1 MKLRQLIS
9 RAFAVAFVA
18 YHAILLFER
27 IADASILEPA
37 VLAKWVASA
46 LLLSAAFMLR
56 SVAASR
62 RGLLIFWLLVLVLH
76 VPVEHVDAEL
86 IAQIALVLGVV
97 LIGFAVQTRNTRAVP
112 ARTPTPLPA
121 RRIAARMLIPPRC
134 PPIR

>member
-9 RAFAVAFVA
+9 RAFAVTLVA
-18 YHAILLFER
+18 YHAVLLFER
-27 IADASILEPA
+27 IADASILQPA

-46 LLLSAAFMLR
+46 LLLGAAFLLR
-56 SVAASR
+56 SVPVSR
-62 RGLLIFWLLVLVLH
+62 RGLLTFWLLVLVLH
-76 VPVEHVDAEL
+76 VPIEHVDAES

-97 LIGFAVQTRNTRAVP
+97 LIGMAVQRRDTRAVP